1 MVHIGLF
8 LRDICLN
15 NKTGH
20 LSFVRE
26 SLQKHLYFQDG
37 SLIFAKTNVAEER
50 LGEILFRV
58 GKISP
63 EIFRS
68 IPNLIQPDSMLGET
82 LVKNKFIS
90 QKDLIDGLI
99 AQMQAIGLSL
109 FPFFD
114 AQIVFRERERFFEE
128 KLEQRL
134 NLLQVI
140 DQGVRSMRFHPF
152 LKDLFEGKI
161 PMAGRLEAIRFLNKE
176 ERLLLDVVDGE
187 KAAATLAL
195 EAAWNPEEFWKS
207 IYLFYCLDLIVL
219 ADAATKPHDEAS
231 RSRGAEDFQI
241 RIKEVMDLR
250 QKLPGLDDYQI
261 LGLSS
266 RADAAEVKKAYFR
279 LARRFHPDLFERQ
292 LAPDIRDQIEAV
304 FDAITKA
311 YRTLVSRETKGSV
324 PVRTDSAVDEGE
336 KDSSKNAEI
345 RYRQGKTLF
354 QRGRYEDAI
363 GLLEE
368 AVRLKDNKG
377 DFYLL
382 LAMTQSKFSA
392 MSKKAERNFLLAA
405 ELEPWNP
412 ESLIGLGLLY
422 KGEGLLARS
431 RRLFEKAL
439 EIDPE
444 HRVARLE
451 LKLLGGKPD
460 KKKGLKGFFGKDFF
474 SGKKK

>member
-8 LRDICLN
+8 LRDIFLN
-15 NKTGH
+15 HKTGH
-20 LSFVRE
+20 LSFARE
-26 SLQKHLYFQDG
+26 SFQKHLYFQDG
-37 SLIFAKTNVAEER
+37 SLIFAKTNVPEER
-50 LGEILFRV
+50 LGEILFRL

-68 IPNLIQPDSMLGET
+68 IPTLIQPDSMLGET

-90 QKDLIDGLI
+90 QKDLIEGLV
-99 AQMQAIGLSL
+99 AQMKAIVLSL
-109 FPFFD
+109 FPFFEP
-114 AQIVFRERERFFEE
+114 QIVFRERERFFEE
-128 KLEQRL
+128 KLEQVM
-134 NLLQVI
+134 NLLHLI
-140 DQGVRSMRFHPF
+140 DQGVRSMGFHPF
-152 LKDLFEGKI
+152 LKDFFEGKI

-176 ERLLLDVVDGE
+176 ERLLLDLVDGE
-187 KAAATLAL
+187 KDGATLAL
-195 EAAWNPEEFWKS
+195 EAAWKPEKFWKS

-219 ADAATKPHDEAS
+219 ADTVTTPHNEAS
-231 RSRGAEDFQI
+231 RSRGTEDFQG
-241 RIKEVMDLR
+241 RIQEAMDLR

-266 RADAAEVKKAYFR
+266 RADATEVKKAYFR
-279 LARRFHPDLFERQ
+279 LARRFHPDLFDRQ
-292 LAPDIRDQIEAV
+292 MAPDIRDQIEEV

-311 YRTLVSRETKGSV
+311 YRMLVSKETKGSV
-324 PVRTDSAVDEGE
+324 PVRTERTADEGE
-336 KDSSKNAEI
+336 KNTSKNAET

-382 LAMTQSKFSA
+382 LAMAQSKFSA
-392 MSKKAERNFLLAA
+392 LCKKAEKNFLLAA

-412 ESLIGLGLLY
+412 ESFIGLGLLY
-422 KGEGLLARS
+422 KAEGLLARS

-444 HRVARLE
+444 HKIARLE

-460 KKKGLKGFFGKDFF
+460 KKKGLKGFFEKDFF
-474 SGKKK
+474 GGKKK